1 MTKLLII
8 AASLSITASAAYAC
22 DIHPVDAH
30 ASKVVDD
37 TTVAS
42 VTSDEAQKMSTP
54 SSAATAS
61 TVVLEDETAAP
72 ANAE

>member
-8 AASLSITASAAYAC
+8 AASLSISASAAFAC
-22 DIHPVDAH
+22 DIHAAGH
-30 ASKVVDD
+30 ASKVDD

-42 VTSDEAQKMSTP
+42 VTSDEAQKMST
-54 SSAATAS
+54 STATAS

-72 ANAE
+72 AKTE